1 MERYTDK
8 IVMITG
14 AGDVA
19 LAIAERMLGEGAR
32 IAFTDFSETALT
44 AAVNEMTASGFGED
58 RVMTVQCDV
67 RSQDACDAAVTAITA
82 RWSRIDTMVAT
93 AGIIRHLPIDQ
104 MSEKDWQD
112 VIDINLSGVFR
123 ACKAVVP
130 GMKEKRYGRIVIIS
144 SIGGRTGRNV
154 GVNYAASKAGVNGIA
169 MNLGYCLAPWN
180 ITVNTVAPGPL
191 KGRMFSSMTQ
201 EQQDSLAAGIPL
213 GHVGELSDVAAAAAY
228 LGSDDAAWTTG
239 EVLDVNGGLQY

>member
-93 AGIIRHLPIDQ
+93 AGIIR
-104 MSEKDWQD
+104 
-112 VIDINLSGVFR
+112 
-123 ACKAVVP
+123 
-130 GMKEKRYGRIVIIS
+130 
-144 SIGGRTGRNV
+144 
-154 GVNYAASKAGVNGIA
+154 AS
-169 MNLGYCLAPWN
+169 
-180 ITVNTVAPGPL
+180 
-191 KGRMFSSMTQ
+191 
-201 EQQDSLAAGIPL
+201 
-213 GHVGELSDVAAAAAY
+213 AY
-228 LGSDDAAWTTG
+228 RPD
-239 EVLDVNGGLQY
+239 E

>member
-123 ACKAVVP
+123 LQGSRSRYERKTVRPYCHHFLHRRPHRPQCGRKLCCKQGRSQWNCHESGLLP
-130 GMKEKRYGRIVIIS
+130 GPMEYYGKH
-144 SIGGRTGRNV
+144 GRSRPSERTDV
-154 GVNYAASKAGVNGIA
+154 F
-169 MNLGYCLAPWN
+169 LH
-180 ITVNTVAPGPL
+180 APGTAGQPGCRDSAGTC
-191 KGRMFSSMTQ
+191 GRA
-201 EQQDSLAAGIPL
+201 E
-213 GHVGELSDVAAAAAY
+213 
-228 LGSDDAAWTTG
+228 
-239 EVLDVNGGLQY
+239 

>member
-67 RSQDACDAAVTAITA
+67 RSQDACDAAVPQLQP
-82 RWSRIDTMVAT
+82 DG
-93 AGIIRHLPIDQ
+93 AGLTQWLPLPA
-104 MSEKDWQD
+104 
-112 VIDINLSGVFR
+112 LSG
-123 ACKAVVP
+123 
-130 GMKEKRYGRIVIIS
+130 I
-144 SIGGRTGRNV
+144 
-154 GVNYAASKAGVNGIA
+154 
-169 MNLGYCLAPWN
+169 CLS
-180 ITVNTVAPGPL
+180 T
-191 KGRMFSSMTQ
+191 R
-201 EQQDSLAAGIPL
+201 
-213 GHVGELSDVAAAAAY
+213 
-228 LGSDDAAWTTG
+228 
-239 EVLDVNGGLQY
+239 